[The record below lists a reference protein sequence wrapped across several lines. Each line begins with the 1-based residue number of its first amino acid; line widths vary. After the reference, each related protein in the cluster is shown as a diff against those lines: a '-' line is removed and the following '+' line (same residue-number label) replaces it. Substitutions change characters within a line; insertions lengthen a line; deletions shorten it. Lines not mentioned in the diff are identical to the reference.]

1 MATEH
6 PVSVVASEF
15 NYIVVFLHGITLGYP
30 TQKLLTFILP
40 LLAKIS
46 ISCKCHKYR
55 GRKCDVLIF
64 FYFER
69 RENSHPHCFGIT
81 ETVGMREKYCSFKLL
96 NFHHVEKH

>member
-40 LLAKIS
+40 LLAKIR
-46 ISCKCHKYR
+46 ISCKSYKYR

-64 FYFER
+64 
-69 RENSHPHCFGIT
+69 ST
-81 ETVGMREKYCSFKLL
+81 SKDEKNIPTALVLWKRWG
-96 NFHHVEKH
+96 

>member
-46 ISCKCHKYR
+46 IYCKCRKYR
-55 GRKCDVLIF
+55 GRKCNVLIS
-64 FYFER
+64 YT
-69 RENSHPHCFGIT
+69 SKD
-81 ETVGMREKYCSFKLL
+81 EKNIPTASVLRKRWG
-96 NFHHVEKH
+96 

>member
-6 PVSVVASEF
+6 PVSVVASELF
-15 NYIVVFLHGITLGYP
+15 YIVVFLHGITLGYP

-46 ISCKCHKYR
+46 IYYKCHKYR

-64 FYFER
+64 STSKGEKK
-69 RENSHPHCFGIT
+69 HPHCFDVW
-81 ETVGMREKYCSFKLL
+81 EAVGMREKYCSFKLL

>member
-6 PVSVVASEF
+6 PISVVASEF

-46 ISCKCHKYR
+46 ISCKCRKYR
-55 GRKCDVLIF
+55 GRKCDVLIS
-64 FYFER
+64 YT
-69 RENSHPHCFGIT
+69 SKG
-81 ETVGMREKYCSFKLL
+81 EKTSPLL
-96 NFHHVEKH
+96 WYYGSGGDEKFVFQVVLFINIAKVEKE

>member
-6 PVSVVASEF
+6 PFSVVASEF

-46 ISCKCHKYR
+46 ISCKCYKYK

-64 FYFER
+64 YT
-69 RENSHPHCFGIT
+69 SKG
-81 ETVGMREKYCSFKLL
+81 EKNIPIASVLRKRWG
-96 NFHHVEKH
+96 

>member
-6 PVSVVASEF
+6 PFSVVASEL

-46 ISCKCHKYR
+46 ISCKSHKYR
-55 GRKCDVLIF
+55 KGKCNTF
-64 FYFER
+64 SFY
-69 RENSHPHCFGIT
+69 T
-81 ETVGMREKYCSFKLL
+81 L
-96 NFHHVEKH
+96 

>member
-6 PVSVVASEF
+6 PVSVVASEL
-15 NYIVVFLHGITLGYP
+15 NYIVVFLHGIKLGYP

-55 GRKCDVLIF
+55 GRKCNVLIS
-64 FYFER
+64 YTSKGEK
-69 RENSHPHCFGIT
+69 
-81 ETVGMREKYCSFKLL
+81 TVIPTASVLRKRWG
-96 NFHHVEKH
+96 

>member
-6 PVSVVASEF
+6 PFSVVASEL

-55 GRKCDVLIF
+55 GRTQQGNPQVFSAL
-64 FYFER
+64 R
-69 RENSHPHCFGIT
+69 SLTAVFGMGT
-81 ETVGMREKYCSFKLL
+81 GVSS
-96 NFHHVEKH
+96 

>member
-6 PVSVVASEF
+6 PFSVVASEF

-46 ISCKCHKYR
+46 ISCKSHKYR
-55 GRKCDVLIF
+55 GRKCSVLIF
-64 FYFER
+64 CT
-69 RENSHPHCFGIT
+69 SKG
-81 ETVGMREKYCSFKLL
+81 EKNIPTILGRGSGDEGK
-96 NFHHVEKH
+96 

>member
-6 PVSVVASEF
+6 PFSVVASEL

-46 ISCKCHKYR
+46 INYKCHKYR
-55 GRKCDVLIF
+55 GRKCNVLIS
-64 FYFER
+64 YTSKGEKTVI
-69 RENSHPHCFGIT
+69 PTILGGV
-81 ETVGMREKYCSFKLL
+81 VGMRGIIIGLSK
-96 NFHHVEKH
+96 

>member
-6 PVSVVASEF
+6 PISVVASEF
-15 NYIVVFLHGITLGYP
+15 YYIVVFLHGITLGYP

-64 FYFER
+64 
-69 RENSHPHCFGIT
+69 STSKG
-81 ETVGMREKYCSFKLL
+81 EKNIPTALVLWKRWG
-96 NFHHVEKH
+96 

>member
-6 PVSVVASEF
+6 PFSVVASEL

-46 ISCKCHKYR
+46 IYYKCHK
-55 GRKCDVLIF
+55 
-64 FYFER
+64 
-69 RENSHPHCFGIT
+69 
-81 ETVGMREKYCSFKLL
+81 
-96 NFHHVEKH
+96 

>member
-6 PVSVVASEF
+6 PFSVVASEF
-15 NYIVVFLHGITLGYP
+15 YYIVVFLHGITLGYP

-55 GRKCDVLIF
+55 GRKCNVLIS
-64 FYFER
+64 YT
-69 RENSHPHCFGIT
+69 SKG
-81 ETVGMREKYCSFKLL
+81 EKNIPTALVLWKRWG
-96 NFHHVEKH
+96 

>member
-6 PVSVVASEF
+6 PVSVVASEL

-30 TQKLLTFILP
+30 IQKLLTFILP

-46 ISCKCHKYR
+46 ISCKCRKYR

-64 FYFER
+64 YTSKGEKNIPTILGR
-69 RENSHPHCFGIT
+69 GSEDEGI
-81 ETVGMREKYCSFKLL
+81 
-96 NFHHVEKH
+96 

>member
-40 LLAKIS
+40 LLAKII
-46 ISCKCHKYR
+46 ISCKCNK
-55 GRKCDVLIF
+55 
-64 FYFER
+64 
-69 RENSHPHCFGIT
+69 NS
-81 ETVGMREKYCSFKLL
+81 
-96 NFHHVEKH
+96 